1 MDMIDKIKDLAASEG
16 FDKTVDL
23 GSWSDLRLFLA
34 DTSEDCFVGL
44 PQYILASDR
53 EVRWASPS
61 ETDAIMASLS

>member
-1 MDMIDKIKDLAASEG
+1 MDMFDKIKELAASEG

-23 GSWSDLRLFLA
+23 GTWGDWRLFLA
-34 DTSEDCFVGL
+34 ETSEDCFVGL